1 MEDREVRRMV
11 LDSDTMKSIWFPPKA
26 HKLIQDRAKAEGL
39 TTYKYLLIA
48 SNNYEMR
55 NDEDYKKSIK

>member
-1 MEDREVRRMV
+1 MEDREVRRMK
-11 LDSDTMKSIWFPPKA
+11 LEPDTMKSIWFPAKA

-48 SNNYEMR
+48 SNNYEIK
-55 NDEDYKKSIK
+55 NDDDYKKAVN